1 MTIPKRSN
9 KAPFIRSKL
18 ITDTKKKE
26 ICKIPEKI
34 KWPSKR
40 GSMSSEKWWVN
51 ELEFQ

>member
-26 ICKIPEKI
+26 LY
-34 KWPSKR
+34 
-40 GSMSSEKWWVN
+40 
-51 ELEFQ
+51 ELSDKEFRIILLKKLNGVQDPTDS